1 MMFTMFYGCPL
12 ACWRGSGIGGLG
24 IVDKVVS
31 SLCKV
36 EGSSICGREIVILGT
51 IVYVTPT
58 VMINGTDRFWLLII
72 PHEYG

>member
-1 MMFTMFYGCPL
+1 MSDDERGMMVGSL
-12 ACWRGSGIGGLG
+12 ECWRGSGIGGLG
-24 IVDKVVS
+24 IVDEVVS

-58 VMINGTDRFWLLII
+58 VMINGTDRFWLRHL
-72 PHEYG
+72 